1 MFAIGHGSQPGQEK
15 FWHFFMLCGSCSGTC
30 WCTSVSTCPLSPCC
44 LPLSQFIS
52 PLFFRV
58 VYQLICLQPIWHF
71 LMLRRAQGQIPFCS
85 LPCLRFWIGSLC
97 NRFILWV
104 LAFYYCYTMQ
114 FCWTLVCSYSIPMR
128 CQFCF
133 IPSIFINRNTH
144 LKCKCCLLQTFL
156 TDSELLQGPK
166 PFNCLCATQNL
177 LLQPRAA

>member
-97 NRFILWV
+97 NRFIFLHFTTAILCSSVELWFVRIPFPWDVNFV
-104 LAFYYCYTMQ
+104 LFLQ
-114 FCWTLVCSYSIPMR
+114 FLSIEIR
-128 CQFCF
+128 IWNVNAVFSK
-133 IPSIFINRNTH
+133 PS
-144 LKCKCCLLQTFL
+144 
-156 TDSELLQGPK
+156 
-166 PFNCLCATQNL
+166 
-177 LLQPRAA
+177 